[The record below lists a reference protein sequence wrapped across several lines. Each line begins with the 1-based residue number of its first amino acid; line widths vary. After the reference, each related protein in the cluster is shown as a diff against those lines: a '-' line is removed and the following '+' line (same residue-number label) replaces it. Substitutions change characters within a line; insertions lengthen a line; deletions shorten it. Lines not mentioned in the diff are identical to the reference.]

1 MFDFLKQKTTSSELE
16 KEIYRVV
23 ASELKNDEIDSVLWV
38 KAFAE
43 SEGNRDKAKA
53 LYIKYRV
60 NDIKIAAG
68 QAAHDAFQTE
78 QEMKQREKE
87 QEKLEKQ
94 REKELRYR
102 AKVAGAKYIKPK
114 K

>member
-1 MFDFLKQKTTSSELE
+1 MLDFLKRDTNSSEQE

-23 ASELKNDEIDSVLWV
+23 AFELENDEIDRVLWI

-43 SEGNRDKAKA
+43 SEGDRDKAKA

-60 NDIKIAAG
+60 NEIKIAAG
-68 QAAHDAFQTE
+68 QAADGAFQTQ

-87 QEKLEKQ
+87 LK
-94 REKELRYR
+94 YR

-114 K
+114 KK

>member
-1 MFDFLKQKTTSSELE
+1 MFDFLKRETNSSELE

-23 ASELKNDEIDSVLWV
+23 TSELENDEIDSVLWV

-68 QAAHDAFQTE
+68 QAANDALQTQ

-87 QEKLEKQ
+87 LEKLGKQ

-102 AKVAGAKYIKPK
+102 AKIAGAKYIKPTK
-114 K
+114 